1 MQFANWELFVSK
13 LAEMP
18 SRIGFE
24 NVVIYSPNAQAKCL
38 RLIVVQHGMNIDW
51 ASGLICTHAIYDG
64 VFVIRPSWTNF
75 WVYFPLMVT
84 LLTTE
89 GPQ

>member
-1 MQFANWELFVSK
+1 M
-13 LAEMP
+13 
-18 SRIGFE
+18 
-24 NVVIYSPNAQAKCL
+24 
-38 RLIVVQHGMNIDW
+38 IVVQHGMNIDW

-64 VFVIRPSWTNF
+64 VFVIWPSWTNF
-75 WVYFPLMVT
+75 WIYFPLMVT